1 MAGIQGVEEVKEK
14 GSKGCRNPRS
24 GEARGSMTPKGAGA
38 QKWQK
43 LKGWSFACRASFAIL
58 RPSFVFL
65 RASLRFLRAGF
76 PFPARP
82 RVFSARALPAARA
95 SHFPSRL
102 CLSARDFA
110 LPRAS
115 FAILRASGVCLP
127 PSFAFP
133 SRLRLSPRKLNL
145 SPCAF
150 RRMRVFYV
158 FLERLSRNFIFFI
171 FMSE

>member
-14 GSKGCRNPRS
+14 RSKGCRNPRS
-24 GEARGSMTPKGAGA
+24 GEPGGSMTPKGAGA

-58 RPSFVFL
+58 HPSFVFL

-82 RVFSARALPAARA
+82 RVFSARALP
-95 SHFPSRL
+95 F
-102 CLSARDFA
+102 SAQA
-110 LPRAS
+110 ESVSP
-115 FAILRASGVCLP
+115 P
-127 PSFAFP
+127 PSFVFP
-133 SRLRLSPRKLNL
+133 SRLRLSPRELNL